1 MRKFAKIILIAAGL
15 ALLVYTL
22 AVLGLNIYLQSE
34 GLQSRIRSAAES
46 AAESP
51 VMIKGTHYTPWSGF
65 SITGVTMQGR
75 SLPGEPP
82 FLNATA
88 VSFRFSLLALLQGK
102 LVVNEVV
109 VSDPFIVS
117 LAPRPTPTPEPESP
131 GPARPEPSATPVVI
145 LVDQPPAGVVIVV
158 PEQAPAPLPAHNP
171 VQVKKVRIANGK
183 AQFFDSKGALAV
195 TLTGIEVTG
204 ELLPDLSIAG
214 TFRIAETTVGAYMHP
229 NRVAGSFTWKQGL
242 LVIPDLNADWAGG
255 RITGSIEIGADKS
268 VSVIAAAEGI
278 LLKKLATDAGINGDG
293 SRGSLFSKG
302 NVRGISGRPESF
314 TGRVDVSL
322 QQARFLPLEPIR
334 QIGEFMGIQELQMFE
349 LKTAEAVFNIRDKK
363 VNADT
368 LVLESENLVMDAKGP
383 VGFDG
388 KMKLQA
394 RLHLN
399 EKLRKD
405 LGGLL
410 GDNFKESERPGY
422 QQMPFSITGTISRPK
437 SDLLDKLT
445 GFRIGQDVGGL
456 IKNLFRVP
464 QKPKSQS
471 AKEPGGG

>member
-34 GLQSRIRSAAES
+34 GLQTRIRSAAES

-51 VMIKGTHYTPWSGF
+51 VTIKGTHYTPWSGF

-75 SLPGEPP
+75 SLPGQSP
-82 FLNATA
+82 FLNAA
-88 VSFRFSLLALLQGK
+88 SVSFRFSLLALLQGK

-117 LAPRPTPTPEPESP
+117 LAPRPMPSPEPESP
-131 GPARPEPSATPVVI
+131 APVRPEPSATPVVI
-145 LVDQPPAGVVIVV
+145 VVDQQPSGVVIVV
-158 PEQAPAPLPAHNP
+158 PEQAPPPPLPHNH

-183 AQFFDSKGALAV
+183 AQFFDSKGALAI

-229 NRVAGSFTWKQGL
+229 SHVAGSFTWKQGL

-268 VSVIAAAEGI
+268 GSVIAAAEGI

-464 QKPKSQS
+464 QKPRSQS

>member
-1 MRKFAKIILIAAGL
+1 MRKFAKFILIAAGL

-22 AVLGLNIYLQSE
+22 AVLGLNIYLQSA
-34 GLQSRIRSAAES
+34 GLQNRIRTAAES
-46 AAESP
+46 AAGSP
-51 VMIKGTHYTPWSGF
+51 IGIKGTCYTPWSGF
-65 SITGVTMQGR
+65 SITGVTMQGKA
-75 SLPGEPP
+75 LQGQPP
-82 FLNATA
+82 FLNATSM
-88 VSFRFSLLALLQGK
+88 SFRFSLLALLQGK
-102 LVVNEVV
+102 LVVSEVL

-117 LAPRPTPTPEPESP
+117 LAPQPTPTPEPENP
-131 GPARPEPSATPVVI
+131 KPVRPEPSATPVVI
-145 LVDQPPAGVVIVV
+145 LVNEPPAGVEIVV
-158 PEQAPAPLPAHNP
+158 PEEAPPPSLTQTP
-171 VQVKKVRIANGK
+171 VQVEKVRIANGK
-183 AQFFDSKGALAV
+183 AQFFDSKGALAI
-195 TLTGIEVTG
+195 TLTGMDVTG
-204 ELLPDLSIAG
+204 ELMPDRSVAG
-214 TFRIAETTVGAYMHP
+214 TFRIAETTVGAYMRPKH
-229 NRVAGSFTWKQGL
+229 VVGTFTWKNGL
-242 LVIPDLNADWAGG
+242 LVIPDLRAEWAGG
-255 RITGSIEIGADKS
+255 QIAGSIEIGPDKS

-278 LLKKLATDAGINGDG
+278 LLKKLATDAGISGDG

-302 NVRGISGRPESF
+302 SVQGISGKPETF

-383 VGFDG
+383 IGFDG

-410 GDNFKESERPGY
+410 GENFKESDRPGY
-422 QQMPFSITGTISRPK
+422 KQMPFSITGTISRPK

-445 GFRIGQDVGGL
+445 GFRIGEDVGGL
-456 IKNLFRVP
+456 IKNLFRLP

-471 AKEPGGG
+471 PKEPGGG

>member
-1 MRKFAKIILIAAGL
+1 MRKFAKFILIAAGL

-22 AVLGLNIYLQSE
+22 AVLGLNIYLQSA
-34 GLQSRIRSAAES
+34 GLQKRIRSAAES
-46 AAESP
+46 AAGSP
-51 VMIKGTHYTPWSGF
+51 IGIKGTHYTPWSGF
-65 SITGVTMQGR
+65 SITGVKLQGGA
-75 SLPGEPP
+75 LQGQPP
-82 FLNATA
+82 FLNATS

-102 LVVNEVV
+102 LVISEVV
-109 VSDPFIVS
+109 VSDPFIIS
-117 LAPRPTPTPEPESP
+117 LAPQPTPTPEPESSAP
-131 GPARPEPSATPVVI
+131 GRPELSTSPVVI
-145 LVDQPPAGVVIVV
+145 LVDQPLAGVEIVV
-158 PEQAPAPLPAHNP
+158 PEQAPPPSLAHTP

-195 TLTGIEVTG
+195 TLTGMDVTG
-204 ELLPDLSIAG
+204 ELMPDLSIAG
-214 TFRIAETTVGAYMHP
+214 TFRIAETTVGAYMRPKH
-229 NRVAGSFTWKQGL
+229 VVGTFTWKNGL
-242 LVIPDLNADWAGG
+242 LVIPDLRADWAGG
-255 RITGSIEIGADKS
+255 QITGSIEIGPDKS

-278 LLKKLATDAGINGDG
+278 LLKKLATDAGISGDG

-302 NVRGISGRPESF
+302 SVQGISGKPETF

-383 VGFDG
+383 IGFDG

-410 GDNFKESERPGY
+410 GDNLKESDRPGY

-445 GFRIGQDVGGL
+445 GFRIGQDLGGL
-456 IKNLFRVP
+456 IKNLFRMP